1 MLRRSTTCLSLLMIV
16 CFLAT
21 SLSFRPVSAE
31 EGMIKATV
39 KKKQVETVPEDPQ
52 SSSEEQPTITFDNT
66 TYDAGEVWE
75 GDVVTHSFTV
85 KNTGTAVLNINNVKP
100 G

>member
-1 MLRRSTTCLSLLMIV
+1 MVMRKTKYFGLLIIAF
-16 CFLAT
+16 FLGI
-21 SLSFRPVSAE
+21 SLSFSPLRAK

-39 KKKQVETVPEDPQ
+39 KKKPVENPQVQ
-52 SSSEEQPTITFDNT
+52 SSEEQPTISFDTT

-75 GDVVTHSFTV
+75 GDTVSHSFSV
-85 KNTGTAVLNINNVKP
+85 KNTGTAVLNIKNVKP

>member
-1 MLRRSTTCLSLLMIV
+1 MLRRSTTCFSLLMLF
-16 CFLAT
+16 CFLVT

-39 KKKQVETVPEDPQ
+39 KKKKVETIQEEPQ
-52 SSSEEQPTITFDNT
+52 SSEEQPTISFENT

-75 GDVVTHSFTV
+75 GNIVTHTFTV
-85 KNTGTAVLNINNVKP
+85 KNTGTALLTIKNVKP

>member
-1 MLRRSTTCLSLLMIV
+1 MLRKPITCFSFLLIV

-31 EGMIKATV
+31 ESMIKATV
-39 KKKQVETVPEDPQ
+39 KKKNVESTQGQP
-52 SSSEEQPTITFDNT
+52 SEENQPTISFDNIS
-66 TYDAGEVWE
+66 YDAGDVWE
-75 GDVVTHSFTV
+75 GDTVSHTFVV
-85 KNTGTAVLNINNVKP
+85 KNTGTAVLNIKNVKP

>member
-1 MLRRSTTCLSLLMIV
+1 MLRRTPTCFSLLMIL

-21 SLSFRPVSAE
+21 SLSFHPVNAE

-39 KKKQVETVPEDPQ
+39 KKKEVESTQEQ
-52 SSSEEQPTITFDNT
+52 SSAEQPTISFDTT

-75 GDVVTHSFTV
+75 GDTVSHSFTV